1 MADQPSG
8 LVRGLRSLGRSLA
21 GRGRAGRQF
30 VRVPGRVDHSGGS
43 MVVTARD
50 LSASGVS
57 VVAPLPL
64 AAGTAIEL
72 SLEAP
77 DRTWRGRATVARVEH
92 QPSRPGFDTWMLG
105 LKFEQPQSQ
114 DDVEIFSRSDAA

>member
-1 MADQPSG
+1 
-8 LVRGLRSLGRSLA
+8 
-21 GRGRAGRQF
+21 
-30 VRVPGRVDHSGGS
+30 